1 MEFNTDKYELMHFV
15 EQRYLHHL
23 IFLLSRAL
31 PRTVLNQGGTY
42 TANGRIWRVF
52 YIRETLRYTGSLKVA
67 TNVNRVNVLVF
78 IDRVLSTRVD
88 KPQL

>member
-31 PRTVLNQGGTY
+31 PRTVLNQGRTY
-42 TANGRIWRVF
+42 TVNCRIWRAF